1 MFKKLPEK
9 KRNSRERRSAKLEL
23 AMHDLVLCWKLGILL
38 NLGRVEWQPVSL
50 AGLGAVQM

>member
-9 KRNSRERRSAKLEL
+9 KRNSREYRSAKLEL
-23 AMHDLVLCWKLGILL
+23 AMQDLVLCWKLDILL
-38 NLGRVEWQPVSL
+38 NLERAEWQPVSL